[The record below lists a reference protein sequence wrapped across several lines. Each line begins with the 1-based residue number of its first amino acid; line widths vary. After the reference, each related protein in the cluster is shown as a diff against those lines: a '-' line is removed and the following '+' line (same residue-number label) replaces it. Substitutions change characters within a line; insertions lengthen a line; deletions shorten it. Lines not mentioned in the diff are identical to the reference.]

1 MPYSELYP
9 SANSYKYAW
18 FLPAESKKTKIK
30 ENTDLK
36 LIEGQ
41 NKNET

>member
-18 FLPAESKKTKIK
+18 FLPTESKKTKMK
-30 ENTDLK
+30 DNTDLK

-41 NKNET
+41 NKNVT